1 MTEQMPKLDVETL
14 KYVLDL
20 VKIDHNSYNQLYK
33 EFEESDEKKSEH
45 FYWKKCAMDSTISLI
60 NCLIEKQ
67 QGA

>member
-20 VKIDHNSYNQLYK
+20 VKIDYNSYNQLYK

-60 NCLIEKQ
+60 DCLIEKQ

>member
-20 VKIDHNSYNQLYK
+20 VKIDYNSYNQLYK

-60 NCLIEKQ
+60 NYLIEKQ
-67 QGA
+67 QEA

>member
-1 MTEQMPKLDVETL
+1 MTKQMPKLDVETL

-20 VKIDHNSYNQLYK
+20 VKIDYNSYNQLYK

>member
-20 VKIDHNSYNQLYK
+20 VKIDYNSYNQLYK

-60 NCLIEKQ
+60 NYLIEKQ

>member
-20 VKIDHNSYNQLYK
+20 VKIDYNSYNQLYK